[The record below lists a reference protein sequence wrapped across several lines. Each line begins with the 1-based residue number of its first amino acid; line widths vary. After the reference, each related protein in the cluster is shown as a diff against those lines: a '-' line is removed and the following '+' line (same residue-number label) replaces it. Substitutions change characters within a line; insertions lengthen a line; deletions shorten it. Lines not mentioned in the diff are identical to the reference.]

1 MVPTLSLGAPN
12 QGLKVLFLVIYFL
25 GVVTLYWKP
34 TQKVQLRK
42 TLLGILS
49 FLEIGIICIFVITM
63 GSLGNY
69 IAHIKNFFVYEQS
82 NNDIEQINL
91 SNIEMYNDYFNEIN
105 TQLKEIN
112 QNINLINQDMTQR
125 LSPIN
130 NEIMELSENFKS
142 YSFIQNNQNE
152 DEVNIIYERIENYAN
167 TSDSFSELKTNKYQI
182 ELFYKMF
189 FSNESY
195 YYGNILTAFE
205 RYGINYRNWGISQ
218 FTLITWDLDILFITY
233 KMKEENKKD
242 LDSGTNIERVFLYND
257 YRFSMNEYSDT
268 FDYNG
273 WMRIRNDTVE
283 SFDHMLDLI
292 IKELYKKFKMN
303 FSE

>member
-69 IAHIKNFFVYEQS
+69 IAHIKDFFVYEQNNNVTPALSVDAQGS
-82 NNDIEQINL
+82 NDNL
-91 SNIEMYNDYFNEIN
+91 NEIN
-105 TQLKEIN
+105 IQLQEIN
-112 QNINLINQDMTQR
+112 EKLN
-125 LSPIN
+125 PIN
-130 NEIMELSENFKS
+130 NEIVALSENFKS
-142 YSFIQNNQNE
+142 YSFIQDKQNE
-152 DEVNIIYERIENYAN
+152 NEINIIYERIENYVKERD
-167 TSDSFSELKTNKYQI
+167 TFSELKTNKYQI

-189 FSNESY
+189 FSDEPY
-195 YYGNILTAFE
+195 YYCNILTAFE
-205 RYGINYRNWGISQ
+205 RYGINYRNFGITQS
-218 FTLITWDLDILFITY
+218 TLITWDLDILFITY
-233 KMKEENKKD
+233 KMKEENNKD
-242 LDSGTNIERVFLYND
+242 LGTEEIKNKKFYYND
-257 YRFSMNEYSDT
+257 YRVSMNEYSDT
-268 FDYNG
+268 FDYARWN
-273 WMRIRNDTVE
+273 RSDETPEAFNRV
-283 SFDHMLDLI
+283 LDSLI
-292 IKELYKKFKMN
+292 KDFYKKFKMN